1 MKRLRNA
8 FSLALAMCVLLGAL
22 PAGAASAA
30 GIIPGDVDLDGS
42 VTAADARLILRASVG
57 LEFLY

>member
-8 FSLALAMCVLLGAL
+8 FSLALALR
-22 PAGAASAA
+22 ASVQLETLSAEK
-30 GIIPGDVDLDGS
+30 S
-42 VTAADARLILRASVG
+42 VNADADRSGKITAADARLILRASVG